1 MLSYFIMPSDN
12 KALPFFWS
20 LTLFFFLIIIYPQ
33 ASTKGARSLK
43 WLPVTTTGSAP
54 LYGYE
59 TLVGLPFRHYESVAW
74 GKMAPGEGMCG
85 VSIWPPRPMPL
96 SCIR

>member
-1 MLSYFIMPSDN
+1 M
-12 KALPFFWS
+12 
-20 LTLFFFLIIIYPQ
+20 FFFLIIIYPQ

-85 VSIWPPRPMPL
+85 VSIWPPSPMPL